1 MKKNKNLDKI
11 ITKAVNASIKGSSI
25 DASKVALFSKSFKAL
40 SLADGVYA
48 LTQYKKGLT
57 QFINKHTVT
66 ISAPV
71 ELPKDLM
78 TKITSTLNSEFKIHN
93 SKFNLDSSLLAG
105 FKFKI
110 GDEVYDNSLRANLER
125 LKTN

>member
-1 MKKNKNLDKI
+1 MKKNRKLDKVI
-11 ITKAVNASIKGSSI
+11 SQAVSASIKGSTI
-25 DASKVALFSKSFKAL
+25 DASKVASFSKSFKSL
-40 SLADGVYA
+40 SLTDTVYA
-48 LTQYKKGLT
+48 LTQYKKGLAE
-57 QFINKHTVT
+57 FINKHTLT

-71 ELPKDLM
+71 ELPKELIS
-78 TKITSTLNSEFKIHN
+78 KISSSLNSEFKINN

-110 GDEVYDNSLRANLER
+110 GDEVYDNSLRASLER